1 MRSPGKERSDMSAA
15 ESIQAFR
22 DSARDFLGRA
32 DQLKRLRRLRD
43 ASPGFERAVWQ
54 EIAEA
59 GWLSI
64 LVPEAQGGLG
74 LGLREVAAIAEEVGR
89 CLMPEPFVGAGVQSV
104 GTLCK
109 VPDSAFRN
117 SLLEDVASG
126 RTIAGLAWQEQ
137 LGQLEPAQIAAKA
150 TVQGEQILID
160 GKKQFVV
167 PGHGADGWI
176 VYAREAGNP
185 GLFWVSAGQ
194 PGIEVTEERRIDG
207 TAVGALTF
215 VKVAIPRANRLA
227 AGDAARAA
235 VDFANDAARI
245 AQGAEMLGLARRAL
259 EITLE
264 YLKTRV
270 QFGKPIG
277 SFQALQHRAVDAA
290 MQTELASACIADA
303 LEALDRGQVPIG
315 AAASRIKARC
325 AEAAVSITRLSI
337 QLHGAIGYTDEHDIG
352 LYFKRALNL
361 ASWLGGVAAHRRR
374 FFELQ
379 PEEAKQEVEDGTF
392 AEFPR
397 DADWEQMP
405 EAEFR
410 RMVRA
415 FLARHYPGH
424 LRHMPYRLHWDEIK
438 AWYFTLSRQ
447 GWIAPAWP
455 KAFGGMQLPPD
466 KLIAFIE
473 EHERFGAA
481 RPPDQGIIML
491 GPVLIRFGTKEQQER
506 YLPKILS
513 GEHVWGQGYSEPNAG
528 SDLAALRCE
537 ALLDGDEFVVNGQK
551 TWTTLGQDANH
562 MFMLVR
568 TDKTV
573 KKQAG
578 ISFLLVDLA
587 TPGIT
592 VRPIRN
598 IAGDEEFCEVFF
610 DNVRVP
616 RGNLVGELNRGWD
629 IAKALLGFERLF
641 AGSPKHSQYT
651 LKQLT
656 TLATA
661 RGLFADPAFVARY
674 AELQLD
680 AADLSAMY
688 AHFAAIVKRGEA
700 LPASVSFLKIWA
712 TETHERISML
722 LAEAAAE
729 YGGGEGAARFDGA
742 EIHVLAPLMNALAGT
757 IFSGTSEIQRGIL
770 AKQVLGLPG

>member
-1 MRSPGKERSDMSAA
+1 MSAA
-15 ESIQAFR
+15 DSIQAFR

-32 DQLKRLRRLRD
+32 DPLKRLRKLRA
-43 ASPGFERAVWQ
+43 ASPGFERDVWR

-64 LVPEAQGGLG
+64 LVPEERGGLG

-104 GTLCK
+104 AALCK
-109 VPDSAFRN
+109 APESELRN
-117 SLLEDVASG
+117 TLLEDVASG
-126 RTIAGLAWQEQ
+126 RVIAGLAWQER
-137 LGQLEPAQIAAKA
+137 LGELEPVQIAANA
-150 TVQGEQILID
+150 AARGERILID

-167 PGHGADGWI
+167 PGSGADGWI

-185 GLFWVSAGQ
+185 GLFWVPAAQS
-194 PGIEVTEERRIDG
+194 GIERSEERRIDG
-207 TAVGALTF
+207 TALGTVSFAS
-215 VKVAIPRANRLA
+215 VAIPSGNRLA
-227 AGDAARAA
+227 SGDAARAV
-235 VDFANDAARI
+235 VDYANDAARI
-245 AQGAEMLGLARRAL
+245 AQGAELLGVARRAL

-277 SFQALQHRAVDAA
+277 SFQALQHRVVDAA
-290 MQTELASACIADA
+290 MQAELGAACIADA
-303 LEALDRGQVPIG
+303 LDALDRGHLPIG

-325 AEAAVSITRLSI
+325 ADAAVSITRLSI

-379 PEEAKQEVEDGTF
+379 PREAKQEVEQGTTH
-392 AEFPR
+392 EFPR
-397 DADWEQMP
+397 DADWEKMP
-405 EAEFR
+405 EPEFR

-415 FLARHYPGH
+415 FLAQYYPGH

-438 AWYFTLSRQ
+438 EWYFTLSRQ

-491 GPVLIRFGTKEQQER
+491 GPVLIRFGTKAQQER

-513 GEHVWGQGYSEPNAG
+513 GEHVWAQGYSEPNAG

-537 ALLDGDEFVVNGQK
+537 AVLDGDEFVVNGQK

-616 RGNLVGELNRGWD
+616 RNNLVGELNQGWD
-629 IAKALLGFERLF
+629 IAKALLGFERIF

-656 TLATA
+656 ALATA

-674 AELQLD
+674 TELQLD

-688 AHFAAIVKRGEA
+688 AHFAEIVKRGEA

-712 TETHERISML
+712 TETHERIA
-722 LAEAAAE
+722 LALAQAAAE
-729 YGGGEGAARFDGA
+729 HGGGEGAARFDGA

>member
-1 MRSPGKERSDMSAA
+1 
-15 ESIQAFR
+15 
-22 DSARDFLGRA
+22 
-32 DQLKRLRRLRD
+32 
-43 ASPGFERAVWQ
+43 V
-54 EIAEA
+54 
-59 GWLSI
+59 
-64 LVPEAQGGLG
+64 
-74 LGLREVAAIAEEVGR
+74 
-89 CLMPEPFVGAGVQSV
+89 
-104 GTLCK
+104 
-109 VPDSAFRN
+109 
-117 SLLEDVASG
+117 
-126 RTIAGLAWQEQ
+126 
-137 LGQLEPAQIAAKA
+137 
-150 TVQGEQILID
+150 
-160 GKKQFVV
+160 
-167 PGHGADGWI
+167 
-176 VYAREAGNP
+176 
-185 GLFWVSAGQ
+185 
-194 PGIEVTEERRIDG
+194 
-207 TAVGALTF
+207 
-215 VKVAIPRANRLA
+215 
-227 AGDAARAA
+227 
-235 VDFANDAARI
+235 
-245 AQGAEMLGLARRAL
+245 ARRAL

-264 YLKTRV
+264 HLTTRV

-277 SFQALQHRAVDAA
+277 SFQALQHRAVDAS
-290 MQTELASACIADA
+290 MQAELTSACIADA
-303 LEALDRGQVPIG
+303 LEALDRGHVPIG

-325 AEAAVSITRLSI
+325 ADAAVSITRLSI

-352 LYFKRALNL
+352 LYFKRALSL

-379 PEEAKQEVEDGTF
+379 PEEAKQELEDGTF

-424 LRHMPYRLHWDEIK
+424 LRHMPYRLHWGEIK

-537 ALLDGDEFVVNGQK
+537 AVLDGDEFVVNGQK

-641 AGSPKHSQYT
+641 AGSPKHSRYT

-729 YGGGEGAARFDGA
+729 YGGGEGAAPFEGA

>member
-1 MRSPGKERSDMSAA
+1 VSAD
-15 ESIQAFR
+15 SIEAFR
-22 DSARDFLGRA
+22 DSARDFLGRT
-32 DQLKRLRRLRD
+32 DQLKRLRKLRA
-43 ASPGFERAVWQ
+43 ASPNFDRSVWQ

-64 LVPEAQGGLG
+64 LVPEEQDGLG
-74 LGLREVAAIAEEVGR
+74 LGLREVVAIAEEIG
-89 CLMPEPFVGAGVQSV
+89 CALFPEPFAGAGVQAV
-104 GTLCK
+104 AALCRTPK
-109 VPDSAFRN
+109 SDLRS
-117 SLLEDVASG
+117 SLLDAVTSG
-126 RTIAGLAWQEQ
+126 RTIAGFAWQEEV
-137 LGQLEPAQIAAKA
+137 GQLEPPQPTTTAIR
-150 TVQGEQILID
+150 QGEQILIS

-167 PGHGADGWI
+167 PGSGADGWI
-176 VYAREAGNP
+176 VYASEANGP
-185 GLFWVSAGQ
+185 ALFWVPAGLS
-194 PGIEVTEERRIDG
+194 GIQVSDERRIDG
-207 TAVGALTF
+207 TAMSAIRF
-215 VKVAIPRANRLA
+215 DKVAIPLTNCLA

-235 VDFANDAARI
+235 LEYANDAARI
-245 AQGAEMLGLARRAL
+245 AQGGELLGVARRAL

-264 YLKTRV
+264 YMKTRV

-277 SFQALQHRAVDAA
+277 SFQALQHRAVDAR
-290 MQTELASACIADA
+290 MQIELASACIEDA
-303 LEALDRGQVPIG
+303 LNAVDRGDAPIG

-325 AEAAVSITRLSI
+325 AHAAVSTTRLAI
-337 QLHGAIGYTDEHDIG
+337 QFHGAIGYTDEHDIG
-352 LYFKRALNL
+352 LYFKRALTL
-361 ASWLGGVAAHRRR
+361 SSWLGGVTAHRQR
-374 FFELQ
+374 FFALQ
-379 PEEAKQEVEDGTF
+379 PKKAEHATAEKTF
-392 AEFPR
+392 VEFPR
-397 DADWEQMP
+397 NADWEKMP

-410 RMVRA
+410 QMVRA
-415 FLARHYPGH
+415 FLERHYPKH
-424 LRHMPYRLHWDEIK
+424 LRHMPYRVHWNEIK
-438 AWYFTLSRQ
+438 EWYFTLSRQ

-455 KAFGGMQLPPD
+455 KAFGGMELPPD

-537 ALLDGDEFVVNGQK
+537 AILDGDEFVVNGQK

-568 TDKTV
+568 TDKSV

-587 TPGIT
+587 TQGIT
-592 VRPIRN
+592 VRPIKN

-616 RGNLVGELNRGWD
+616 NLVGKLNQGWE

-656 TLATA
+656 TLAGS
-661 RGLFADPAFVARY
+661 RGLFGDAAFVARY

-688 AHFAAIVKRGEA
+688 AHFAGIVKRGEA
-700 LPASVSFLKIWA
+700 LPASVSLLKLWA

-722 LAEAAAE
+722 LAEAAEE
-729 YGGGEGAARFDGA
+729 YGGCPGSARFDGA
-742 EIHVLAPLMNALAGT
+742 EIHVLAPLMNALAAT
-757 IFSGTSEIQRGIL
+757 IFSGTSEVQRNIL
-770 AKQVLGLPG
+770 AKAVLGLPS

>member
-1 MRSPGKERSDMSAA
+1 
-15 ESIQAFR
+15 
-22 DSARDFLGRA
+22 
-32 DQLKRLRRLRD
+32 
-43 ASPGFERAVWQ
+43 
-54 EIAEA
+54 
-59 GWLSI
+59 
-64 LVPEAQGGLG
+64 
-74 LGLREVAAIAEEVGR
+74 
-89 CLMPEPFVGAGVQSV
+89 
-104 GTLCK
+104 
-109 VPDSAFRN
+109 
-117 SLLEDVASG
+117 LLEDVASG

-137 LGQLEPAQIAAKA
+137 PGQLEPEEIAAKA

-160 GKKQFVV
+160 GAKQFVV
-167 PGHGADGWI
+167 PGSGADGWI
-176 VYAREAGNP
+176 VYAREFGNP
-185 GLFWVSAGQ
+185 GLFWVPAAQ
-194 PGIEVTEERRIDG
+194 PGIELTEERRIDG
-207 TAVGALTF
+207 TALSTLTF
-215 VKVAIPRANRLA
+215 AKVAIPLANRLA
-227 AGDAARAA
+227 SGDAARAA
-235 VDFANDAARI
+235 VDYANDAARI
-245 AQGAEMLGLARRAL
+245 AQGAELLGVARRAL
-259 EITLE
+259 EITLD

-290 MQTELASACIADA
+290 MQAELGAACLADA
-303 LEALDRGQVPIG
+303 LESVGRGQVPIG

-325 AEAAVSITRLSI
+325 ADAAVSITRLSI

-361 ASWLGGVAAHRRR
+361 ASSLGGAAAHRRR

-379 PEEAKQEVEDGTF
+379 PKEAKQELEERKF

-397 DADWEQMP
+397 DADWEKMP

-410 RMVRA
+410 QMVRD
-415 FLARHYPGH
+415 FLAKHYPSR

-438 AWYFTLSRQ
+438 EWYFTLSRQ

-491 GPVLIRFGTKEQQER
+491 GPVLIRFGTREQQDR

-537 ALLDGDEFVVNGQK
+537 AVLDGDEFVVNGQK

-568 TDKTV
+568 TDKSV
-573 KKQAG
+573 RKQAG

-616 RGNLVGELNRGWD
+616 RGNLVGELNQGWD
-629 IAKALLGFERLF
+629 IAKALLGFERIF

-688 AHFAAIVKRGEA
+688 AHFAEIVKRGEA

-722 LAEAAAE
+722 LAQAAAE